1 MERTTRVGR
10 VSPYER
16 VIGGEGVAEREF
28 GDILAEAERLGLP
41 LSRRDQFAGAEQV
54 ARLLRELV
62 PEMTEP
68 AAVERY
74 LEILYHC
81 YSFWRSGLHSY
92 AFEEP
97 VVRSLIESPPD
108 LTAWPARAAHASFY
122 LELPYNLFWA
132 AVVEDQPPE
141 PVEGMFVKL
150 QPEEP
155 IGQAEVLLVLGMRAD
170 RPGFSV
176 AELTADLAREDVAE
190 DSDAFVSDIP
200 GADLAGLYSLRRPSE
215 VLLLALRALWYIDIY
230 PMSIEHVRHIRADD
244 AESSGRSEN
253 TSLDY
258 YRVGNVE
265 RSRG

>member
-1 MERTTRVGR
+1 MERAARVGR
-10 VSPYER
+10 ISPYER
-16 VIGGEGVAEREF
+16 VFGGEGAAER
-28 GDILAEAERLGLP
+28 GLGAILAEADQLGRP

-54 ARLLRELV
+54 ARLLREFV

-68 AAVERY
+68 AAVDRY

-81 YSFWRSGLHSY
+81 YNFWRFGLHSY
-92 AFEEP
+92 AFEES

-108 LTAWPARAAHASFY
+108 LTVWPARAAHASFY

-132 AVVEDQPPE
+132 AVLEDHPPE
-141 PVEGMFVKL
+141 PVEGMFVRL

-155 IGQAEVLLVLGMRAD
+155 AGQAEVLLVLGMRAD

-176 AELTADLAREDVAE
+176 AELTADLSRQDVAE

-215 VLLLALRALWYIDIY
+215 VLVLLLRALWYIDTY
-230 PMSIEHVRHIRADD
+230 PMSIEHVRDIRTDD